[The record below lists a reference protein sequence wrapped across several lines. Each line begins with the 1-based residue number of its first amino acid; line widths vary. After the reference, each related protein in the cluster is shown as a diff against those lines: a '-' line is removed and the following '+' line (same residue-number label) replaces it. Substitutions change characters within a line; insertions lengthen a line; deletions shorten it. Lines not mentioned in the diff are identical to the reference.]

1 MEYISDLLNM
11 LITTDIVLKNNIL
24 EKVKTYNDDY
34 INKINNFCKKLIEFD
49 DIILNNTFQNIRT
62 DSIKPKID
70 NFKTNIIRLQIQMF
84 KSYIK
89 KDMNNDKIFLT
100 ILELYSN
107 KIKNVKNLLNND
119 NSDNFDDDDDKDD
132 IDINDFNLIDAFI
145 TSINAEITTL
155 LQNNNLISFTY
166 DNGNFN
172 TLIKILISKLK
183 NNKILNTIQAIINTN
198 FDFETITSSIKQY
211 LESITKKSEQTG
223 GGNKSL
229 YNTIFKK
236 LLNMF
241 DNIFKNVIS
250 RDIVNQK
257 LDNMFQKIDNILES
271 GKQNCKNYNSSI
283 NNYIKAKETE
293 LSSLKKK
300 NSTDPDVRADHEKIE
315 NDIVFGK
322 MMEHKFN
329 DNNIFNNFTTSS
341 FKDTNV
347 ALISIINKIKNKYT
361 NLNLYSILKFFDIQE
376 ILVSKSKYPSYIF
389 TWEKLNDTYEYINSL
404 LGLNKNDNINEQFFN
419 FDLINEYL
427 KKLFIENYNNDF
439 YTKYNNFTFDLDKF
453 YVNENQ
459 RIIKTIRTN
468 IVEEIKFINLKH
480 YYNDF
485 YNIIIKI
492 IDEKCDNIALYL
504 DELNDININF
514 FDIKN
519 IHIHNNFNIIEKKCY
534 NSKKKNIY
542 MTEITDILSS
552 IKTLFDVDIKLS
564 DIGLDNG
571 DLIPIDK
578 LIKIRCLKHKLLYD
592 RMVLSKTKN
601 DIPSIT
607 DFLQTKDV
615 NLYNIWIKN
624 VIPTYNYV
632 NCIKDEVQKQ
642 VLDKVRVLSPKLSS
656 FITATNFLYYSYTT
670 YVKYDNFIKI
680 FFNKFFKNNRCYFIT
695 DNYIKLSN
703 DKIEYSYLIFD
714 IIKNQSDKRYFFI
727 KLILPGHA
735 NILIIDRDGKN
746 IFHFEPNSF
755 NFYLEDNILLKNWLI
770 DGNLEETI
778 KLFINSTSLEKKK
791 KSTGTALDESIMDSY
806 FYEYKLLL
814 LFHKFDPK
822 YKYFSAY
829 SVIRPDNM
837 LIPFTSKSMIDGVD
851 PGGYCKTLTYFYI
864 FLIMINLNNSND
876 ICDNPDKISILMIK
890 WINYTESIDLFKKNE
905 TMINMVR
912 NFAIIIFQYYYKF
925 ISTMFDGFK
934 IITIDNLK
942 MYDVATRTKIASD
955 MENFKNL
962 KFLDTKCID
971 KQKLSFE
978 YFNIN
983 HIRNIQYNITD
994 QQFDVQLIYNNRKT
1008 MNNDT
1013 KILINYTEKDCNSN
1027 INRELAKWYFFNTIF
1042 FNNKYN
1048 SYKTIFSINNIYNKA
1063 DENEKT
1069 ISWNKTIDVNCQ
1081 SRSPFKKKYLKY
1093 KIKYLKLTNL
1103 TQ

>member
-1 MEYISDLLNM
+1 M

-24 EKVKTYNDDY
+24 EKIKTYNDDY

-155 LQNNNLISFTY
+155 SQNNNLISFTY

-172 TLIKILISKLK
+172 TLIKILISNLK

-198 FDFETITSSIKQY
+198 FDFETITSSIKRY
-211 LESITKKSEQTG
+211 LESIIKKSEQTG

-250 RDIVNQK
+250 CDIINQK

-300 NSTDPDVRADHEKIE
+300 NSTDLDVRADHEKIE

-439 YTKYNNFTFDLDKF
+439 YTKYNNFTFDLNKF

-485 YNIIIKI
+485 YNIIKKI
-492 IDEKCDNIALYL
+492 IDEKCDNIEVYL

-534 NSKKKNIY
+534 NSKKININ

-552 IKTLFDVDIKLS
+552 IKTLFDVNITLS

-592 RMVLSKTKN
+592 QMVLSKKPGN
-601 DIPSIT
+601 PLIT
-607 DFLQTKDV
+607 DFLQDK
-615 NLYNIWIKN
+615 NSELFKIWQENK
-624 VIPTYNYV
+624 IPTYEYV
-632 NCIKDEVQKQ
+632 DCIQDNVQKRI
-642 VLDKVRVLSPKLSS
+642 LNRVNELSPKLSS
-656 FITATNFLYYSYTT
+656 FITASNFLYYSYTSFLS
-670 YVKYDNFIKI
+670 YDNFIKI
-680 FFNKFFKNNRCYFIT
+680 FFNKFFKNNLCYFIT
-695 DNYIKLSN
+695 DYYIELSN

-714 IIKNQSDKRYFFI
+714 IIKNSDKRYFFI
-727 KLILPGHA
+727 SLGLPGHA
-735 NILIIDRDGKN
+735 NILIIDKNEKN
-746 IFHFEPNSF
+746 IFHFEPNGF
-755 NFYLEDNILLKNWLI
+755 YFYLENNILLQNWLEK
-770 DGNLEETI
+770 DNLKATI
-778 KLFINSTSLEKKK
+778 MQFINITSLKKK
-791 KSTGTALDESIMDSY
+791 ENSTGTSLDESIMDSY

-814 LFHKFDPK
+814 LFHKFDSE

-829 SVIRPDNM
+829 SVIRPDNNM
-837 LIPFTSKSMIDGVD
+837 LIPFTGRSMINGVD

-864 FLIMINLNNSND
+864 FLIMINLNNQNS

-890 WINYTESIDLFKKNE
+890 WINYNESIDPSKKNE

-942 MYDVATRTKIASD
+942 IYDVATRTKIASN
-955 MENFKNL
+955 MEKFKNL
-962 KFLDTKCID
+962 KFNDNKCKD
-971 KQKLSFE
+971 NKQLSFE
-978 YFNIN
+978 YFDIN
-983 HIRNIQYNITD
+983 YFRNIQYNITD
-994 QQFDVQLIYNNRKT
+994 GELNVQLIYNNSKT
-1008 MNNDT
+1008 KNNET
-1013 KILINYTEKDCNSN
+1013 EILIDYTEKEKEKEKKCNSY
-1027 INRELAKWYFFNTIF
+1027 INQELAKWYFFNTIF
-1042 FNNKYN
+1042 FNKKYN
-1048 SYKTIFSINNIYNKA
+1048 SYKNIFSINHFYNKN
-1063 DENEKT
+1063 DNKPN
-1069 ISWNKTIDVNCQ
+1069 SWNETINQVCLSLSQ
-1081 SRSPFKKKYLKY
+1081 LKIKYLKY